1 MLTTRQ
7 FDLDKLM
14 STQLNIDEENDEEP
28 SEFSNLSNF
37 YSSNGKGI
45 KQIDE
50 EK

>member
-14 STQLNIDEENDEEP
+14 STQLNFDEEDDEQL
-28 SEFSNLSNF
+28 SEYSDLTNF
-37 YSSNGKGI
+37 YSSNSKGI